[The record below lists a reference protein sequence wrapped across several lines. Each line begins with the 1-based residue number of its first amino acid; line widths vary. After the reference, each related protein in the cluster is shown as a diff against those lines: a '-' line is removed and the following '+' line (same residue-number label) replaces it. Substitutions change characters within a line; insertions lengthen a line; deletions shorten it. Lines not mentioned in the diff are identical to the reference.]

1 MESLQLE
8 RYNPENAW
16 HFRIFYVLKVAQR
29 AKIQLKFYLLASK
42 AKINFFQFFSKVAEW
57 SNFFNKMSAYL
68 HSTCF
73 FIAYLTYS
81 TIHPFIAHCDMI
93 KVNLTNHTYF
103 KCKSIGSITWLETQ
117 VNWKLELYLV
127 QRSQVS
133 NWISHDQALRVRVSF
148 RAWSCGKY

>member
-42 AKINFFQFFSKVAEW
+42 AKKFSKVAGW

-117 VNWKLELYLV
+117 VNWNLELFLV
-127 QRSQVS
+127 KRSQVS
-133 NWISHDQALRVRVSF
+133 NWISHDQALRVHVSF
-148 RAWSCGKY
+148 RAWSCGNQG

>member
-42 AKINFFQFFSKVAEW
+42 AKNFSKVAGW

-73 FIAYLTYS
+73 FIAYITYS

-117 VNWKLELYLV
+117 VNLV

-133 NWISHDQALRVRVSF
+133 NWISHDQALRIRVSF
-148 RAWSCGKY
+148 RAWSCGND